1 MNPRMFSSK
10 INSSSV
16 MVKPKLQRQKTI
28 SSDGSNVG
36 LFPTPKKSLSLKR
49 KRSDDS
55 LTEVCGD
62 ESSTDQIRSAF
73 TPCRPSKRRRTSTC
87 SSDSSDS
94 GSWYSGLWDMV
105 TNTLHE
111 CKLGISKV
119 YPISFSMQCEAFLQ
133 QEDPSSSRNFAL
145 VVLCQRQSSADS
157 GIEDCFD
164 DFADSQQVGGSLKP
178 RNVKPG
184 ITFKYFM
191 LII

>member
-1 MNPRMFSSK
+1 MFSSK

-28 SSDGSNVG
+28 SSDGSNAG
-36 LFPTPKKSLSLKR
+36 LFPTPKKSVSLKR

-62 ESSTDQIRSAF
+62 ETSADQFRSAF

-87 SSDSSDS
+87 SSCSSDSSDS
-94 GSWYSGLWDMV
+94 NGSWYSGLWDMV

-119 YPISFSMQCEAFLQ
+119 YPVSFSMQCEALLQ
-133 QEDPSSSRNFAL
+133 QEDPSSRNFAL
-145 VVLCQRQSSADS
+145 MVLCQRSSSTDS

-164 DFADSQQVGGSLKP
+164 DLADSQQVGGSLKP
-178 RNVKPG
+178 RNVRPG
-184 ITFKYFM
+184 NNTY
-191 LII
+191 LVN